1 MHSCDG
7 EPGGAVST
15 INRCQVRVGT
25 LCWNGDTRS
34 EDLYQTTRVM
44 TTVIRSLISSSRVL
58 HQAIMSA

>member
-1 MHSCDG
+1 
-7 EPGGAVST
+7 VST